1 MAHSFINCLLFGV
14 LTNFFLRL
22 NYTEYAAEH
31 KCYHEVSKQTR
42 MNQKDHGG
50 RFMRQTTMA
59 VYSRQNEKKG
69 KVTPCTFPQ
78 ELNIVLFEFVGSVA
92 GGSILS

>member
-1 MAHSFINCLLFGV
+1 MF
-14 LTNFFLRL
+14 
-22 NYTEYAAEH
+22 
-31 KCYHEVSKQTR
+31 HEVSKQTR
-42 MNQKDHGG
+42 MNQKKDLWWPLYAAKQQ
-50 RFMRQTTMA
+50 RPFI
-59 VYSRQNEKKG
+59 RQNEKKG

>member
-1 MAHSFINCLLFGV
+1 MF
-14 LTNFFLRL
+14 
-22 NYTEYAAEH
+22 
-31 KCYHEVSKQTR
+31 HEVSKQTR
-42 MNQKDHGG
+42 MNQKKTYGG
-50 RFMRQTTMA
+50 RFI
-59 VYSRQNEKKG
+59 RQNEKKG